1 MNNIEII
8 FFEEYKKLDNL
19 CKDLLGS
26 NQGVTQYVNEMEQI
40 PFEKSKLV
48 ESWQYDYKMLKHIR
62 WIRNNIAH
70 NNGDSECSESD
81 VQYVKNF
88 YQRIIN
94 RTDSFSLINVE
105 IRKAEDNQASKN
117 ITNENVDNVVSRDNS
132 NNVFIGITMIALI
145 IILVIFVFSF
155 LTLLHAFTIIYI
167 AITKVSIIIT
177 IIGIIEYEN
186 GSCKLTDTSILMPF

>member
-1 MNNIEII
+1 
-8 FFEEYKKLDNL
+8 
-19 CKDLLGS
+19 
-26 NQGVTQYVNEMEQI
+26 
-40 PFEKSKLV
+40 
-48 ESWQYDYKMLKHIR
+48 MLKHIR
-62 WIRNNIAH
+62 WIRNNIAN

-94 RTDSFSLINVE
+94 RTDSFSLINAE

-145 IILVIFVFSF
+145 IILVIF
-155 LTLLHAFTIIYI
+155 A
-167 AITKVSIIIT
+167 
-177 IIGIIEYEN
+177 
-186 GSCKLTDTSILMPF
+186 LMIHYFMIND

>member
-19 CKDLLGS
+19 CKYLLGS
-26 NQGVTQYVNEMEQI
+26 NQGITQYVNEMEQI

-70 NNGDSECSESD
+70 NNGDSKCSESD

-94 RTDSFSLINVE
+94 RTDPFSLINVE

-145 IILVIFVFSF
+145 IILVIFV
-155 LTLLHAFTIIYI
+155 
-167 AITKVSIIIT
+167 
-177 IIGIIEYEN
+177 
-186 GSCKLTDTSILMPF
+186 LMIHYFMIND

>member
-1 MNNIEII
+1 MNYIEII

-26 NQGVTQYVNEMEQI
+26 NQGITQYVNEMEQI

-94 RTDSFSLINVE
+94 RTDSFS
-105 IRKAEDNQASKN
+105 
-117 ITNENVDNVVSRDNS
+117 
-132 NNVFIGITMIALI
+132 
-145 IILVIFVFSF
+145 
-155 LTLLHAFTIIYI
+155 
-167 AITKVSIIIT
+167 
-177 IIGIIEYEN
+177 
-186 GSCKLTDTSILMPF
+186 

>member
-26 NQGVTQYVNEMEQI
+26 NQGITQYVNEMEQI

-145 IILVIFVFSF
+145 IILVIFVLMIHYFMINDYSKNCIYNF
-155 LTLLHAFTIIYI
+155 HVLKKINEYMQLIIRRI
-167 AITKVSIIIT
+167 CI
-177 IIGIIEYEN
+177 N
-186 GSCKLTDTSILMPF
+186 GVRK

>member
-145 IILVIFVFSF
+145 IILVIFVLMIHYFM
-155 LTLLHAFTIIYI
+155 IND
-167 AITKVSIIIT
+167 
-177 IIGIIEYEN
+177 YE
-186 GSCKLTDTSILMPF
+186 KTQ